1 MNGDNGYKKTIGKHS
16 TSNCSLRFKL
26 YVGSY
31 IYVKN
36 DLQFETNGVADGAS
50 HTNTRIINSSVVWL
64 YGRTHPWT
72 FVGRPSDHGCIAI
85 IIDAGQNFF
94 SEYVALRRIKMVCY
108 NAGQPGA
115 RTRSYNTR
123 GLYGKTNNLNSY
135 RDNH

>member
-1 MNGDNGYKKTIGKHS
+1 MQRRLVGLTKRNYVSTTETCYCTSHTKDASMNGDNGYKKTIGKHS

-94 SEYVALRRIKMVCY
+94 R
-108 NAGQPGA
+108 
-115 RTRSYNTR
+115 NT
-123 GLYGKTNNLNSY
+123 L
-135 RDNH
+135 H